1 MSKKVYHEVLKRYH
15 TRLFRLGEALA
26 LQAAVMFHSDGAV
39 FDILPE
45 LIDAGI
51 DVREAAQTDADGM
64 GAEQL
69 KDAFGDRLAF
79 HGGIPVQSLLP
90 NADADSVFH
99 ESRRLVKIFGDGGG
113 YIAAPTHAIQVGT
126 PPENVLAML
135 CAVLGEVDFAAA
147 LEAAALD
154 I

>member
-1 MSKKVYHEVLKRYH
+1 MSKKVYHEVLKRYQ
-15 TRLFRLGEALA
+15 TRLFRLGKALA
-26 LQAAVMFHSDGAV
+26 PQAAVMFRSDGAAL
-39 FDILPE
+39 DTLPE

-51 DVREAAQTDADGM
+51 DVLEAVQTDADGM
-64 GAEQL
+64 GAERL

-113 YIAAPTHAIQVGT
+113 YIAAPTHAVQVGT
-126 PPENVLAML
+126 PPENVLVML
-135 CAVLGEVDFAAA
+135 RAVLGEEDYAAA
-147 LEAAALD
+147 LEVASV
-154 I
+154 